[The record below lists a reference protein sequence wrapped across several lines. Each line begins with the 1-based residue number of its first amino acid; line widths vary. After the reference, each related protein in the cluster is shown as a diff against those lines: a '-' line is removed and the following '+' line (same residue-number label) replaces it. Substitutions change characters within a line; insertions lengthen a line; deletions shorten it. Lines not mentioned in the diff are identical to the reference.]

1 MLYAAEVASA
11 IGSTIATSSFSGLL
25 TRVEIAYI
33 RMGLARNSRIKSRGP
48 IRVERDLVKVVQR

>member
-1 MLYAAEVASA
+1 VLYAAEVASA

-33 RMGLARNSRIKSRGP
+33 RMGSARNVALSRGGP
-48 IRVERDLVKVVQR
+48 SGLSVIS